1 VANTLNDNASDD
13 LFESIIRAR
22 ALAPPGQ
29 YVGALT
35 TFAPFATARTSGYEV
50 TIRVTEG
57 RHRDRIIRLR
67 IILDGPVSLDGL
79 IGANVET
86 LEQWWREV
94 GVETRPLR
102 SGGFGPVF
110 KQLWR
115 GGQGKRLLFKIG
127 VRGEGR
133 FVENVL
139 LGVTWDFAGALG
151 IRP

>member
-1 VANTLNDNASDD
+1 VANTLSNNSDDD
-13 LFESIIRAR
+13 LFESVIRSR
-22 ALAPPGQ
+22 ALIPAGE

-35 TFAPFATARTSGYEV
+35 TFAPFTSPRTSGFEA
-50 TIRVTEG
+50 TITVTEG
-57 RHRDRIIRLR
+57 RHRDRLIKLR
-67 IILDGPVSLDGL
+67 FILDGPPSCDAM
-79 IGANVET
+79 IGSTVEM
-86 LEQWWREV
+86 LEQWWTEI

-115 GGQGKRLLFKIG
+115 GGQGKRLLFTIG

-133 FVENVL
+133 FIENVL
-139 LGVTWDFAGALG
+139 AGVRWDVADALG